1 METLAVNYI
10 YMRVIILT
18 LLASLLLPGCSL
30 FPSIIYRIDVQQGN
44 VVTQEM
50 VDTLKPGMS
59 KAQVRFVLGSP
70 LIVDTFRENRWDY
83 VYLLQEKGRLIDK
96 QTVTIFFEDDRLTH
110 IESHSLPV
118 TSPASE
124 PELITPSTDQNS
136 ETEE

>member
-1 METLAVNYI
+1 M
-10 YMRVIILT
+10 
-18 LLASLLLPGCSL
+18 
-30 FPSIIYRIDVQQGN
+30 
-44 VVTQEM
+44 VTQEM